1 LDSATRLRIA
11 VGVAWG
17 LAWLHHGF
25 QVPQIHQNLSSSAV
39 LLDEDYAARIT
50 DVGLTRQVRMAP
62 GEGGD
67 TSPFL
72 NGEFGY
78 IAPEY
83 ASNPVGIMKGDVYA
97 FGVICL
103 SL

>member
-1 LDSATRLRIA
+1 MS
-11 VGVAWG
+11 
-17 LAWLHHGF
+17 
-25 QVPQIHQNLSSSAV
+25 
-39 LLDEDYAARIT
+39 
-50 DVGLTRQVRMAP
+50 VGLTRQVRMAP